1 MSFKHESSIDEE
13 QVATFLKDAV
23 ARVKSEEDPEVLN
36 ELKKIYKQNVPFTL
50 RMYVAAYLVKQSRG
64 GFARFGGRRGR
75 DDFRSADR
83 DNRRDSRREDRDTR
97 DSRRNDRDNRHDD
110 RRTDRTPRAE
120 RVAGAER
127 SAGAEQH
134 EHLPR
139 VQIDPALAT
148 TIFVGIGRN
157 RRVYPRDLVGLLV
170 SVASLDRERIGDIRV
185 LANYSFIQLF
195 TEDADKA
202 INALNGYDYRG
213 RKLSVS
219 YSRQKGEGDEEGAE
233 GADENA
239 AADTAADSYSSSSAA
254 PAAAESTEER
264 IPDVQNVSAPIMEN
278 SSAVDADTVAQQ
290 AAFAKAMESAP
301 VPTDEEI
308 AAARAPRSS
317 SSDVAEAAPESN

>member
-36 ELKKIYKQNVPFTL
+36 ALKQIYNQHVPFTL

-75 DDFRSADR
+75 DDFRSSDR
-83 DNRRDSRREDRDTR
+83 DNRRDSHREDRDTR
-97 DSRRNDRDNRHDD
+97 GSRRNDRDNRHDD